1 MERRWW
7 VAIQSDDYCRIA
19 KSNSSDKW
27 KEYFTG
33 IGFTKLDSVIVSQLE
48 GLQTIFTENNVV
60 AWKEYMKWN
69 LLNSS
74 TALLST
80 QID

>member
-1 MERRWW
+1 
-7 VAIQSDDYCRIA
+7 
-19 KSNSSDKW
+19 
-27 KEYFTG
+27 
-33 IGFTKLDSVIVSQLE
+33 
-48 GLQTIFTENNVV
+48 LQTIFTENNVV

-80 QID
+80 QIEEANFDFTEKL

>member
-1 MERRWW
+1 LVYKVRQRN
-7 VAIQSDDYCRIA
+7 R
-19 KSNSSDKW
+19 
-27 KEYFTG
+27 FT
-33 IGFTKLDSVIVSQLE
+33 TQVHE

-80 QID
+80 QIEELTLISTEKL

>member
-1 MERRWW
+1 MERVLYWNW
-7 VAIQSDDYCRIA
+7 FY
-19 KSNSSDKW
+19 
-27 KEYFTG
+27 
-33 IGFTKLDSVIVSQLE
+33 KLDSVIVSQLE